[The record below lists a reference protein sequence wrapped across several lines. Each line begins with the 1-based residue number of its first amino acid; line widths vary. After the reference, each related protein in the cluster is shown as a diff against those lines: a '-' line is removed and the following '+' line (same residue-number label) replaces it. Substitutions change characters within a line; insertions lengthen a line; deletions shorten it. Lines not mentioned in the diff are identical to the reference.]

1 MCSGPVY
8 NAVYGPGLE
17 WLDIHSNGVDS
28 LGNYYALRDD
38 YALKY
43 VDARKNKI
51 TGLEVL
57 SVLPSIE
64 EMHLQD
70 NMIRFGHQQPLYFL
84 FLLASARKAS

>member
-1 MCSGPVY
+1 M
-8 NAVYGPGLE
+8 
-17 WLDIHSNGVDS
+17 
-28 LGNYYALRDD
+28 GNYYALRDD

-70 NMIRFGHQQPLYFL
+70 NMIRFGHQQQLHFL
-84 FLLASARKAS
+84 FGFSCKKNPQVLLHEPNDPSQLSNL